1 MNELR
6 INLHSIS
13 DVITNSSEVIY
24 IATSNKGV
32 SYLKELMNKLLKMGG
47 SDKTADDLFEFKI
60 EPDEYFF
67 ERAWDRL
74 CDNGEIDKEIVKRHD
89 DYQSDKKWKEANEF
103 MKMTIRD
110 MLDKGKIKEE
120 DFEDDYG
127 YPRNNLILIP
137 KGINQQVIDMTKE
150 MQAIFNIEATRDG

>member
-1 MNELR
+1 MR
-6 INLHSIS
+6 IIVHSIS

-24 IATSNKGV
+24 IATCDKGV

-60 EPDEYFF
+60 EPDEYFY

-74 CDNGEIDKEIVKRHD
+74 CDNEEIDEKTLKKYD
-89 DYQSDKKWKEANEF
+89 DYLSEKKYKEADEF
-103 MKMTIRD
+103 MKMTLKD
-110 MLDKGKIKEE
+110 MLDQDKIKVE
-120 DFEDDYG
+120 DYEDDYG

-137 KGINQQVIDMTKE
+137 KDINQQVIDMTKE
-150 MQAIFNIEATRDG
+150 MQAIFNIEAMRDG